1 MMTSPPVP
9 LVVPAGE
16 ASVHAASM
24 LVHYAI
30 VVPNIYAAV
39 ALHFS
44 ARPYIKKTL
53 VWAIRMTTVRKCALD
68 SFISAAREP
77 EEVEAMLMQV
87 QRKKKRSVKLEDN
100 DPIISVEPQRHII
113 HHRTDFGNKG
123 RPLYMPTPT
132 SETGHTGEPC
142 GAHERI
148 VTVERY
154 GRTYKRKMPDSKCIN
169 VRTDAPPGSTWCV

>member
-1 MMTSPPVP
+1 
-9 LVVPAGE
+9 
-16 ASVHAASM
+16 
-24 LVHYAI
+24 
-30 VVPNIYAAV
+30 
-39 ALHFS
+39 
-44 ARPYIKKTL
+44 
-53 VWAIRMTTVRKCALD
+53 MTTVRKCALD